1 MAKQDLIWVVPGNN
15 RQVGFHEANPAH
27 PGGEAWVV
35 GDASSDE
42 EPEPVQIARTPAA
55 SLAISK
61 GRIHEVSAVVEKQ
74 VRKPRKTKPAV
85 VVEPEDPVE
94 LEVEQ

>member
-27 PGGEAWVV
+27 PGGEAWVA
-35 GDASSDE
+35 GDAGSDKK
-42 EPEPVQIARTPAA
+42 PEPVQIARTSAA

-61 GRIHEVSAVVEKQ
+61 GRIREVSAPAKEEKP
-74 VRKPRKTKPAV
+74 VRRSRKSKSEP
-85 VVEPEDPVE
+85 EPEDEPE
-94 LEVEQ
+94 AE